1 MSDPSYAYGKLS
13 SLFYDAVKTF
23 APQRE
28 VDFYASFIHKKPGRV
43 LEAMCGSGRLLIPL
57 MQRGYVVDGVDNS
70 SIMLDRCRIRA
81 SMFNLNP
88 ELYQQSLE
96 HLQLPHHYTT
106 VTIAVG
112 SFQLIVDEHE
122 ALGALRNIHSHMVK
136 DCNLLIDIF
145 IPDVSGNP
153 YNVRNVE
160 LNDGS
165 SIRLTTRYKFDLTN
179 QRADAISRYEL
190 FVNNKV
196 EQTED
201 EFLPIVWR
209 TDEQWNALLSQAG
222 FKVISFYDE
231 TFRASGPS
239 RIIHAQAL

>member
-1 MSDPSYAYGKLS
+1 MSDPSFAYGKLS
-13 SLFYDAVKTF
+13 SLFYDASKTF

-70 SIMLDRCRIRA
+70 SIMLDRCRVRA
-81 SMFNLNP
+81 SLLNLKP
-88 ELYQQSLE
+88 QLYEQSLE
-96 HLQLPHHYTT
+96 QLKLPHHYTT

-112 SFQLIVDEHE
+112 SFQLIVDDHE
-122 ALGALRNIHSHMVK
+122 ALVALKNIHTHMVK
-136 DCNLLIDIF
+136 DGNLLIDIF
-145 IPDVSGNP
+145 TPDVTGNP
-153 YNVRNVE
+153 YNVRSVE
-160 LNDGS
+160 IGDGS
-165 SIRLTTRYKFDLTN
+165 TIRLTTRYKFDIAN

-190 FVNNKV
+190 FINNKV
-196 EQTED
+196 EETED

-209 TDEQWNALLSQAG
+209 TDEQWNTLLDQSG

-239 RIIHAQAL
+239 RVIHAQAR